1 MNAKFAIFIVIGTL
15 VVTALYCSSTNFVSA
30 TTNCYTSGEHY
41 VCIFTADSV
50 KPPVQAF
57 LYCDKDG
64 KNCTITWLDK
74 VNPVTPEVKNAIKN
88 AQVANLAKGNVEGS
102 NSESTINN
110 SPNPPQCPTTGPIP
124 PDCTMKPPLK

>member
-1 MNAKFAIFIVIGTL
+1 M
-15 VVTALYCSSTNFVSA
+15 ALYCSSTNFVSA

-110 SPNPPQCPTTGPIP
+110 PPKLNNGPP
-124 PDCTMKPPLK
+124 PPGLPLGDGG